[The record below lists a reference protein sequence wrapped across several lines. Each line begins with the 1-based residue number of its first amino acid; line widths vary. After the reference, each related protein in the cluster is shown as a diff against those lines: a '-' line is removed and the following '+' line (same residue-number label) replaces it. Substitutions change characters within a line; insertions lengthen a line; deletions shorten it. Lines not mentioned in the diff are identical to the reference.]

1 MIRTAAKALTTHGS
15 EKSGVTSYWNSQ
27 WVGPNDL
34 LKSIEYDINEKV
46 YLAEIRV
53 LGIIDKI
60 ITGPMWR
67 LFASEGGIL
76 SQNPYLELLYE
87 KLQKWGKDASSLL
100 EGEPL
105 FMDIPVHDDDVY
117 QCLFRDVDPEFD
129 SLTQMAL

>member
-1 MIRTAAKALTTHGS
+1 M
-15 EKSGVTSYWNSQ
+15 
-27 WVGPNDL
+27 
-34 LKSIEYDINEKV
+34 

-87 KLQKWGKDASSLL
+87 KLQKWGKDAS
-100 EGEPL
+100 
-105 FMDIPVHDDDVY
+105 
-117 QCLFRDVDPEFD
+117 
-129 SLTQMAL
+129 